1 MKYAKLVSLG
11 LAVATI
17 STYVFNF
24 NQFGSKNGLIR
35 TGVDRLR
42 EMAQGF
48 REDLETLQ
56 SEYDA
61 LLGELSSTEN
71 ALEQARLKLQQIY
84 LKITGNTWDEANGDI
99 LDFDFESLIK
109 DDEQFSN
116 NVDGDEIG
124 AVLGLPSGCSTED
137 IINAINNLIATVQS
151 LEQQIETLNSRI
163 TSLETEIQEYQIE
176 QDSLVE
182 EINGLKAKLDAAT
195 AEANTII
202 DGASAEEQE
211 QLDYI
216 NQTLTELGGEAVEDT
231 QVPEV
236 PEEPEEPEEPELTPY
251 EEAYNN
257 LSSDKL
263 RDIVDAGYKPEY
275 LGNYTTQ
282 LSGGYY
288 LGDNNTFNETMLD
301 LGYVE
306 QGTNSTNTT
315 VKVLVMGSSDKA
327 ELDAFYNEFMAQ

>member
-1 MKYAKLVSLG
+1 MEYKKLLG
-11 LAVATI
+11 LSMAVVTI
-17 STYVFNF
+17 GGYVFNF
-24 NQFGSKNGLIR
+24 NQFNSKDSLIKQ
-35 TGVDRLR
+35 GVDRIKAIAEQYR
-42 EMAQGF
+42 T
-48 REDLETLQ
+48 DLETLQ
-56 SEYDA
+56 SEYDT
-61 LLGELSSTEN
+61 LMGDLSSTQD
-71 ALEQARLKLQQIY
+71 ALEQARIKLQQIY
-84 LKITGNTWDEANGDI
+84 QKITGNTWDEANGDI
-99 LDFDFESLIK
+99 LDFDFNTLIK
-109 DDEQFSN
+109 DSDQYEH
-116 NVDGDEIG
+116 NVNGAEISK
-124 AVLGLPSGCSTED
+124 VLGIPEDSSTED
-137 IINAINNLIATVQS
+137 IINAINDLIATVQS

-163 TSLETEIQEYQIE
+163 TSLEAEIQEYQTE

-202 DGASAEEQE
+202 DGASAEEQA

-216 NQTLTELGGEAVEDT
+216 NETLTELGGEAVEDDG
-231 QVPEV
+231 EV
-236 PEEPEEPEEPELTPY
+236 IEPVEPEEPELTPY

-282 LSGGYY
+282 LSGGYH

-306 QGTNSTNTT
+306 QETNSANTT
-315 VKVLVMGSSDKA
+315 VKILVMSTSDKA
-327 ELDAFYNEFMAQ
+327 ELDAFYNEYMAQ